1 MIASR
6 LGYGNPDASIR
17 TTRARI
23 KIIVDF
29 PIHAMATRRRMSTKD
44 DWPRE
49 KRWKNIVT
57 RSNKLDRARQL
68 GIEYPLVSDSQLLE
82 RSNVAAEDG
91 LAKQNVLFVC
101 SRNQW
106 RSPTGEQVWRKHP
119 LVNARSGGTSPN
131 ARHKVSVDDI
141 RWADV
146 ILVMEEKHK
155 ARLLAEFTRL
165 LNDKAIHVL
174 DIPDEYKYM
183 DPALVEQLEQS
194 VAPFLRL
201 D

>member
-1 MIASR
+1 
-6 LGYGNPDASIR
+6 
-17 TTRARI
+17 
-23 KIIVDF
+23 
-29 PIHAMATRRRMSTKD
+29 MSTKD
-44 DWPRE
+44 DWPKE

-68 GIEYPLVSDSQLLE
+68 GIEYPLVSDSQLLQ
-82 RSNVAAEDG
+82 RSSIAAKDG
-91 LAKQNVLFVC
+91 LGKQNVLFVC

-106 RSPTGEQVWRKHP
+106 RSPTAEQVWRKHP

-146 ILVMEEKHK
+146 IPVMEEKHK

-165 LNDKAIHVL
+165 LNDKTIHVL

-183 DPALVEQLEQS
+183 DPSLIEQLEQS
-194 VAPFLRL
+194 VASLLLL